1 MRQLSQPGRAVAA
14 IHSELLQLRH
24 PAQIRCVLTHPNGQH
39 LLLHI
44 ERPKSQCQCTVTII
58 RTINTRIDTAL
69 LPIPAIHDPWMKSID
84 GFHINGGNDVHMG
97 FTHLRIDDPE
107 AINTGDF
114 SCNLKSS

>member
-1 MRQLSQPGRAVAA
+1 
-14 IHSELLQLRH
+14 
-24 PAQIRCVLTHPNGQH
+24 
-39 LLLHI
+39 
-44 ERPKSQCQCTVTII
+44 
-58 RTINTRIDTAL
+58 L